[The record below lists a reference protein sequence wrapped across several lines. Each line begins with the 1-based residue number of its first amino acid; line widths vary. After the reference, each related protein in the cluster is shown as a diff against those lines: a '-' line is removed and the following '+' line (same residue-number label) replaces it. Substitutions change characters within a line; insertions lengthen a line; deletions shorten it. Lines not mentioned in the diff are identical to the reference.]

1 MNVRTLLWDTAR
13 ADVKRALPILSFP
26 AVQKLDATVEQLVN
40 TPELM
45 ASAMEIIARDTDTLA
60 AVSLMDL
67 SVEAECFGAKVRFSD
82 HEVPAVEGQLV
93 CDMEEAEALTD
104 RVGIMKDGRLLL
116 CDTPAAIMQQTG
128 EGSIEKAFI
137 KIVRGE
143 EK

>member
-67 SVEAECFGAKVRFSD
+67 SVEAEAFGAQVRFYPD
-82 HEVPAVEGQLV
+82 EVPAIVGQLV
-93 CDMEEAEALTD
+93 SDDDEANALEIPALTA
-104 RVGIMKDGRLLL
+104 GRALK
-116 CDTPAAIMQQTG
+116 CV
-128 EGSIEKAFI
+128 EG
-137 KIVRGE
+137 VRLA
-143 EK
+143 KQRIT